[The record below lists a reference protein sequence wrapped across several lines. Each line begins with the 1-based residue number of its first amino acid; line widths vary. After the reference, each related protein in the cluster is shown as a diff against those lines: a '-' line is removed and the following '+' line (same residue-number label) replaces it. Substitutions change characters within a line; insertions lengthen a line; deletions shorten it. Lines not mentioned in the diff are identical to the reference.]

1 LTLAPQRLR
10 LLVVSS
16 DTFPPTRVDVSV
28 LFGEELA
35 ARGHQIDWILQSEAA
50 CARAY
55 ETHWGGGQVRV
66 GATDLGTSIFRRIR
80 KHVLG
85 IANDLSM
92 FSLLRRNAYDIIEVK
107 DKFLSGA
114 FAVIASRLFRTKFI
128 YWLSYPYPEDYL
140 TRAKDGTSRYPFL
153 YKLRG
158 LTFKWLLYRWLL
170 PAADHVFVQSEQM
183 RQDIYAEGIPLEKM
197 TPVLMGVSATLSD
210 APDLSQSRH
219 LLPAGVPCVLYLGSL
234 GQIRRLDFLIRAF
247 ALVKTALPAARLYM
261 VGGGTQPSDEEFLQ
275 SEVARLGL
283 QSSITFVGALPQAQ
297 ALRYAQ
303 EADVCASPFYP
314 TPVLRSTSPT
324 KLVEYMA
331 LGKAVVANDHPEQRR
346 VLEESAAGYCVP
358 YDERAFA
365 DAVISLLAHPDTS
378 RQMGARGR
386 QYVREHRSYPSIAAA
401 LESRLLD
408 IARRC

>member
-16 DTFPPTRVDVSV
+16 DTFPPTRVDVAV
-28 LFGEELA
+28 LFGEELS

-66 GATDLGTSIFRRIR
+66 GATDLGTSIFRRVR

-85 IANDLSM
+85 IVNDLSM
-92 FSLLRRNAYDIIEVK
+92 FSRLRRNAYDIIEVK
-107 DKFLSGA
+107 DKFLSGV
-114 FAVIASRLFRTKFI
+114 FAMIASRLFHTKFI

-158 LTFKWLLYRWLL
+158 LTFKWILYRWLL
-170 PAADHVFVQSEQM
+170 PAADHIFVQSEQM
-183 RQDIYAEGIPLEKM
+183 RQDIFAEGIPLEKM
-197 TPVLMGVSATLSD
+197 TPVLMGVGATLSD
-210 APDLSQSRH
+210 APDLSRSRH

-234 GQIRRLDFLIRAF
+234 GRIRRLDFLIRAF

-261 VGGGTQPSDEEFLQ
+261 VGGGTHPSDETFLLT
-275 SEVARLGL
+275 EVARLGL

-365 DAVISLLAHPDTS
+365 DAVISLLEHPEAS

-386 QYVREHRSYPSIAAA
+386 QYVREHRSYPAIAAA

>member
-1 LTLAPQRLR
+1 MTLAPQRLR

>member
-1 LTLAPQRLR
+1 MTLAAKRLR
-10 LLVVSS
+10 LLVISS
-16 DTFPPTRVDVSV
+16 DTFPPTRVDVSI
-28 LFGEELA
+28 LFGQELA
-35 ARGHQIDWILQSEAA
+35 ARGHLIDWILQSEAA
-50 CARAY
+50 CPRAY

-66 GATDLGTSIFRRIR
+66 GATDLGTSLFRRIR
-80 KHVLG
+80 KHALG

-92 FSLLRRNAYDIIEVK
+92 FSRLRRNHYDIIEVK

-140 TRAKDGTSRYPFL
+140 QRAKDGTSRHPFL

-158 LTFKWLLYRWLL
+158 LTFRWLLYRWLL

-183 RQDIYAEGIPLEKM
+183 RQDIHAEGIPLEKM
-197 TPVLMGVSATLSD
+197 TPVLMGVSASLSD

-219 LLPAGVPCVLYLGSL
+219 LLPAGVPCLLYLGSL
-234 GQIRRLDFLIRAF
+234 GRIRRLDFLIRAF
-247 ALVKTALPAARLYM
+247 ALVRNAVPAANLYL
-261 VGGGTQPSDEEFLQ
+261 VGGGTHPSDEVFLQ
-275 SEVARLGL
+275 SEAARLGL
-283 QSSITFVGALPQAQ
+283 QAAIFFVGVLPQAQ

-358 YDERAFA
+358 YEERAFA
-365 DAVISLLAHPDTS
+365 DAVIALLQHPEAS
-378 RQMGARGR
+378 RQMGERGR
-386 QYVREHRSYPSIAAA
+386 QYVREHRSYPRIAAA
-401 LESRLLD
+401 LESCLLD
-408 IARRC
+408 IAR

>member
-92 FSLLRRNAYDIIEVK
+92 FSRLRRNAYDIIEVK

-261 VGGGTQPSDEEFLQ
+261 VGGGTHPSDEEFLQ

>member
-1 LTLAPQRLR
+1 LTLASKRLR

-28 LFGEELA
+28 LFGQELA

-55 ETHWGGGQVRV
+55 ETTWGGGQVRV
-66 GATDLGTSIFRRIR
+66 GATDLGTSLFRRIR
-80 KHVLG
+80 KHALG
-85 IANDLSM
+85 IANDLTM
-92 FSLLRRNAYDIIEVK
+92 FSRLRRNAYDIIEVK

-114 FAVIASRLFRTKFI
+114 FALIASRLFRTKFI
-128 YWLSYPYPEDYL
+128 YWLSYPFPEDYL
-140 TRAKDGTSRYPFL
+140 MRAKDGTSRYPLL
-153 YKLRG
+153 YTLRG

-170 PAADHVFVQSEQM
+170 PAADHIFVQSEQM
-183 RQDIYAEGIPLEKM
+183 RQDIFAEGIPLEKM
-197 TPVLMGVSATLSD
+197 TPVSMGVSATLSD

-247 ALVKTALPAARLYM
+247 AQVLTAQPTARLYL
-261 VGGGTQPSDEEFLQ
+261 VGAGTHPSDEIFLQ

-283 QSSITFVGALPQAQ
+283 QSSVTFVGALPQAQ

-303 EADVCASPFYP
+303 EADVCASPLFP
-314 TPVLRSTSPT
+314 TPVLRAASPT
-324 KLVEYMA
+324 KLFEYMA

-365 DAVISLLAHPDTS
+365 DAMISLLAHPETA
-378 RQMGARGR
+378 RQMGERGR
-386 QYVREHRSYPSIAAA
+386 QFVREHRSYPRIAAA
-401 LESRLLD
+401 VELRLLD
-408 IARRC
+408 IAR

>member
-1 LTLAPQRLR
+1 LSPAPKRFR

-28 LFGEELA
+28 LFGQELA

-55 ETHWGGGQVRV
+55 ETSWGGGRVRV

-80 KHVLG
+80 KHLLG

-92 FSLLRRNAYDIIEVK
+92 FSRLRRNAYDFIEVK
-107 DKFLSGA
+107 DKFLSGV
-114 FAVIASRLFRTKFI
+114 FAMIASRLFHIKFI

-153 YKLRG
+153 YTLRG
-158 LTFKWLLYRWLL
+158 LTFRWLLYRWLL

-183 RQDIYAEGIPLEKM
+183 RQDIFAEGIPLEKM
-197 TPVLMGVSATLSD
+197 TPVLMGVSAALSE
-210 APDLSQSRH
+210 APDLSQSRQ
-219 LLPAGVPCVLYLGSL
+219 LLPVGVPCVLYLGSL
-234 GQIRRLDFLIRAF
+234 QQIRRLDFLIRAF
-247 ALVKTALPAARLYM
+247 AQVLTALPTARLYM
-261 VGGGTQPSDEEFLQ
+261 VGGGTHPSDEAFLQ

-283 QSSITFVGALPQAQ
+283 QSSITFVGVLPQAH

-365 DAVISLLAHPDTS
+365 DAMIALLAHPEAS
-378 RQMGARGR
+378 RQMGERGR
-386 QYVREHRSYPSIAAA
+386 RYVREHRSYPTIAAA

-408 IARRC
+408 IAQQC